1 MSATTILES
10 YDTQMH
16 EDFPSGDFDVAM
28 QTAGSSTDIW
38 FQGESIM
45 DQDGHHDSLTT
56 DRGSVEVE
64 MDETYPDADHESVE
78 CEMADEAE
86 YQPQSADLLDV
97 EVYDASQLH
106 SPAPIPAIPASHLI
120 SNDGFTVD
128 STSIFPESHN
138 PADPAPTHEEHE
150 DIQFSSD
157 FEVPAAD
164 IAPDAAPRSDGQS
177 EAVDRGAISAVNHSE
192 PSVDLT
198 TVEGLE
204 TADETLTYGSNI
216 LDPHPVIEAA
226 EPPVS
231 DVTHPT
237 AHVEANTDND
247 HEEGAETLG
256 LVSDLQEHEAEA
268 HIEGPQQPALPVED
282 AGSRIADHDDH
293 HEPVGDETT
302 VDNDPHEISDGI
314 YIDPPPPVLLS
325 LQLSESEHSEVCLFN
340 QPSTRVGSRGS
351 EEDPEPSKQ
360 ATVPLL
366 LHHRPTLYYEPL
378 VNVFEAL
385 RQEEYIT
392 QTPEFAEGE
401 LVLDAYD
408 LQLVISE
415 VNSFVDAMCSINQ
428 SLHLQD
434 NVHAREVTLHDL
446 NVIHD
451 GSDLQGPLRMHL
463 HLSVPRFI
471 FRYHTLRDQIAR
483 LNLVAEGEEEEKL
496 AAYDHRGF
504 PESSRLAQHNHRTFA
519 VTEEYH
525 DEQEEP
531 EGVVPDCEVQQ
542 HEETPEA
549 QTAEYKGDP
558 ATETL
563 VAPSGLPQDLATGD
577 NTEPAPGDHE
587 DAKPNDENDQTVENY
602 PEDASTHT
610 DNVSPSHDEEFR
622 PVQHAAHDDDGIVH
636 PDHAESIAHDQAT
649 ESTDYNEQCFEES
662 QDADLLEDELVL
674 KYPENADDD
683 VEFAESGDADSSLQ
697 QTADG
702 DLQNTDVARSL
713 AAPVGDDSHGTV
725 EGISQFHRSVEI
737 LNWCNAF
744 QKPLRRLM
752 LKKIVLTT

>member
-28 QTAGSSTDIW
+28 QTAGSSTDVW
-38 FQGESIM
+38 FQGESVM

-106 SPAPIPAIPASHLI
+106 SPAPIPAIPASHLT

-128 STSIFPESHN
+128 STSIFPESQ
-138 PADPAPTHEEHE
+138 DPTPTHEEHE

-164 IAPDAAPRSDGQS
+164 IAPDAAQRSDGQS
-177 EAVDRGAISAVNHSE
+177 EAVDLGVISAANHSE

-204 TADETLTYGSNI
+204 TGDETLTYGSNI

-226 EPPVS
+226 EPPAS
-231 DVTHPT
+231 DVTHLA

-247 HEEGAETLG
+247 HEEGAETLV
-256 LVSDLQEHEAEA
+256 LVSDLEHEVAA
-268 HIEGPQQPALPVED
+268 HIERPQQPALPVED
-282 AGSRIADHDDH
+282 AEPRIADHDDH
-293 HEPVGDETT
+293 HEPAGDETT

-340 QPSTRVGSRGS
+340 QPSTRVGSQGS
-351 EEDPEPSKQ
+351 EEDPDPSEQ

-415 VNSFVDAMCSINQ
+415 VSSFIDVMCSINQ

-471 FRYHTLRDQIAR
+471 LRYHTLRDQIAR

-496 AAYDHRGF
+496 AVYDHRGF
-504 PESSRLAQHNHRTFA
+504 PESCRLARHNHRTFA
-519 VTEEYH
+519 ETEEYH
-525 DEQEEP
+525 DEQEAP
-531 EGVVPDCEVQQ
+531 EGVVPDNEVQQ
-542 HEETPEA
+542 HEETPGA

-558 ATETL
+558 GTETQL
-563 VAPSGLPQDLATGD
+563 VPSGLPHDLATGD
-577 NTEPAPGDHE
+577 NTESALGDHE
-587 DAKPNDENDQTVENY
+587 DAEPNDENDQTVENY

-610 DNVSPSHDEEFR
+610 DNVSPPRDEER
-622 PVQHAAHDDDGIVH
+622 PVQHAAHDDDGILH
-636 PDHAESIAHDQAT
+636 LDHAESITHDQPT
-649 ESTDYNEQCFEES
+649 ESTDYSEQCFEES
-662 QDADLLEDELVL
+662 QDADPHLEDELIL
-674 KYPENADDD
+674 KYPENTDDD
-683 VEFAESGDADSSLQ
+683 VEFAESGDADSLQ

-702 DLQNTDVARSL
+702 DLQNTPDGTDVAGSL
-713 AAPVGDDSHGTV
+713 AAPVGDESHGTV
-725 EGISQFHRSVEI
+725 EGISQFHRSVKI
-737 LNWCNAF
+737 LN
-744 QKPLRRLM
+744 
-752 LKKIVLTT
+752 